1 MKEKYMKTSVWL
13 QYFVALAV
21 MTVNLAA
28 HFLFLMSEAGWIK
41 LHVGEW
47 AQGWLVL
54 YPFGWLV
61 PLLWMLILSSLTG
74 MMIKLPIYSASAL
87 PLTMQVGRIVLKA
100 LEKTWFHGALSWIF
114 AVVQLILLIWL
125 WREVIVRSRQNT

>member
-1 MKEKYMKTSVWL
+1 MKEYIMKFL
-13 QYFVALAV
+13 IRFQYIAALSV

-28 HFLFLMSEAGWIK
+28 HFLFLMNEVGWIE

-47 AQGWLVL
+47 AQAWFEL

-61 PLLWMLILSSLTG
+61 PLLWMLILSRLTG

-87 PLTMQVGRIVLKA
+87 PLTMRVGRIVMKA
-100 LEKTWFHGALSWIF
+100 LEKTWYHTALSWIF

-125 WREVIVRSRQNT
+125 WREVIVRSKQNT